1 MPQPVVVV
9 DAFTETPFTGN
20 SAAVCILAGAREE
33 RWMQAVAR
41 ELNHA
46 NTAFLHREDDHWR
59 VRWFTPVTEVDL
71 CGHATLASAHVLWQN
86 GEVGRDE
93 PIAFETRSGR
103 LTASTRDGWI
113 LLDLPAMPPVAVA
126 PPPGLAAALGAPAVA
141 TFHTRFDWL
150 IELESE
156 AAVRSLHPDLA
167 AVQRLG
173 RRGVIV
179 TSTASG
185 DYDFVSRF
193 FAPALGL
200 PEDPVTGSA
209 HCALGPYWGAK
220 LGKPELLAWQA
231 SPRGGSLRV
240 ILNGERLLLGG
251 HAVTTLRG
259 ELVP

>member
-1 MPQPVVVV
+1 MNPDRAEV
-9 DAFTETPFTGN
+9 
-20 SAAVCILAGAREE
+20 REVLE
-33 RWMQAVAR
+33 LVAR
-41 ELNHA
+41 EAAAYLEG
-46 NTAFLHREDDHWR
+46 LDDRR
-59 VRWFTPVTEVDL
+59 VR
-71 CGHATLASAHVLWQN
+71 S
-86 GEVGRDE
+86 
-93 PIAFETRSGR
+93 
-103 LTASTRDGWI
+103 
-113 LLDLPAMPPVAVA
+113 
-126 PPPGLAAALGAPAVA
+126 PGM
-141 TFHTRFDWL
+141 
-150 IELESE
+150 E